1 MGARPWIVDDELW
14 ALIEPLLPPW
24 PERSPGPRPVS
35 DRLCLQGILFVL
47 YNAIAWQLLPLELGF
62 GSGQTCWRRLDRWQK
77 AGAFDRLHRALLAEL
92 NAAGELD
99 WSRACVDGSHIRA
112 KKGGAD
118 TGPSPV
124 DRRKT
129 GSKHHLICDGR
140 GTPLKVITTA
150 ANVNDVTQTL
160 ALVEGIPPVAGRPGR
175 PRRRPESLLGDKGY
189 DSNAHRDAL
198 RNRRILPVISRKGS
212 PNVKG
217 IGKLRYVVERTFALF
232 HQFKRLAVRWERRTE
247 LHDAFVS
254 LACSL
259 ICFRRL
265 KKARS

>member
-1 MGARPWIVDDELW
+1 MVDDELW

-47 YNAIAWQLLPLELGF
+47 YNDIAWQLLPLELGF
-62 GSGQTCWRRLDRWQK
+62 GSGQTCWRQLDRWQK
-77 AGAFDRLHRALLAEL
+77 AGAFDRLNRVLLAEL
-92 NAAGELD
+92 NAVGELD

-112 KKGGAD
+112 KKGGTD
-118 TGPSPV
+118 IGPSPV

-129 GSKHHLICDGR
+129 GSMHHLICDGR

-160 ALVEGIPPVAGRPGR
+160 ALVDGIPPAAGRPGR
-175 PRRRPESLLGDKGY
+175 PRRRPESALGDKGY
-189 DSNAHRDAL
+189 ASNAHHDAL
-198 RNRRILPVISRKGS
+198 RNRRILPVISRS
-212 PNVKG
+212 PNIKG
-217 IGKLRYVVERTFALF
+217 IGKLRYVVEQTLAPLR
-232 HQFKRLAVRWERRTE
+232 QFERLAVRWERRTE

-259 ICFRRL
+259 ICCRRL
-265 KKARS
+265 KKTRS

>member
-1 MGARPWIVDDELW
+1 MSTRPWIVDDELW

-47 YNAIAWQLLPLELGF
+47 YNDIAWQLLPPELGF

-77 AGAFDRLHRALLAEL
+77 AGVFDRLHRVLLAEL

-140 GTPLKVITTA
+140 GAPLKVITTA
-150 ANVNDVTQTL
+150 VNVNDLTQTL
-160 ALVEGIPPVAGRPGR
+160 NLVDGIPPVAGRPGR
-175 PRRRPESLLGDKGY
+175 PRRRPEAVLGDKAY
-189 DSNAHRDAL
+189 DSKAVRLEL
-198 RNRRILPVISRKGS
+198 RRRRILPVISLKGA
-212 PNVKG
+212 PNIKG
-217 IGKLRYVVERTFALF
+217 LGKLRYVVEQTFALL
-232 HQFKRLAVRWERRTE
+232 HQFKRLAIRWERRLE
-247 LHDAFVS
+247 LHDALVS
-254 LACSL
+254 LGGSL
-259 ICFRRL
+259 ICWRRL
-265 KKARS
+265 KKFGS